1 MDEMV
6 GIVEPRLMMVV
17 EMVFGI
23 VVVGRFSLEF
33 GRRKRRELHAFPWP
47 L

>member
-1 MDEMV
+1 MDKMV

-23 VVVGRFSLEF
+23 VVLGMF
-33 GRRKRRELHAFPWP
+33 GFDCCWKRIEPHAFPW
-47 L
+47 LR